1 MGLQRVG
8 CLWVTYTFTL
18 KLKCNSKV
26 TWVLRFQRA
35 IQRDVMKPHTSRE
48 GSLCYCKLRLLP
60 DTLIQKLLPQ
70 CLGLYILNW
79 RILRFTVF
87 FFSSASLNL
96 LFIHFSEFYTLYIW
110 FIYLCPGIKLL
121 EVYCTQGKSGS
132 LRRAPPLR
140 PRRRFLCKMKAI
152 SKQWKACAFRKWAKQ
167 RWAVRKHHLLLGAG
181 QDCGGPV

>member
-1 MGLQRVG
+1 MSILCVRFGMFLLLFLQRFPVP
-8 CLWVTYTFTL
+8 F
-18 KLKCNSKV
+18 
-26 TWVLRFQRA
+26 
-35 IQRDVMKPHTSRE
+35 
-48 GSLCYCKLRLLP
+48 SLSFWELHYEYVASFGISHCSLRLYFYSFLS
-60 DTLIQKLLPQ
+60 QF
-70 CLGLYILNW
+70 LGLYILNW